1 MGTREIQLDVFAV
14 SVLIWFG
21 VASAVYAAFPAFPQ
35 AMRFNPKAAPKSAQQ
50 QASMVLIPGRTY
62 TIGAPSGDPRAA
74 LDALPAHP
82 IKIAPFRIDRTEVT
96 NEQFAE
102 YLNALPV
109 SPVGTALGGDLD
121 PENIPEDHQY
131 LLLQYLEPRP
141 PYPIIQLD
149 DEEARIGMRDGLFVA
164 NPGFENHPV
173 AETTWAGAVT
183 YCAWRGARLPTEVE
197 WEAAARGK
205 EGRVYPWGEAPPT
218 MELAVIH
225 RESGDTLPVGSA
237 PRGATPKGLL
247 DMAGSL
253 QEWTSTLYRPYPYRA
268 NDGREDLTQPGE
280 RVTRGG
286 DYVFEVAPDKLTTWH
301 RTGYSRR
308 VSSGHRQIG
317 FRCAAKVSDPA

>member
-1 MGTREIQLDVFAV
+1 
-14 SVLIWFG
+14 
-21 VASAVYAAFPAFPQ
+21 
-35 AMRFNPKAAPKSAQQ
+35 
-50 QASMVLIPGRTY
+50 
-62 TIGAPSGDPRAA
+62 
-74 LDALPAHP
+74 
-82 IKIAPFRIDRTEVT
+82 RTEVT
-96 NEQFAE
+96 NDQFAE
-102 YLNALPV
+102 FLNALPV
-109 SPVGTALGGDLD
+109 SPIGTALGGDLD

-149 DEEARIGMRDGLFVA
+149 DEEARIGMRNGLFVA

-205 EGRVYPWGEAPPT
+205 DGRIYPWGEAPPT
-218 MELAVIH
+218 TELAVTH
-225 RESGDTLPVGSA
+225 RESGDTLPVGST

-253 QEWTSTLYRPYPYRA
+253 QEWTSTLYQPYPYRSD
-268 NDGREDLTQPGE
+268 DGREDLTQPGE

-317 FRCAAKVSDPA
+317 FRCAANVSDTA

>member
-1 MGTREIQLDVFAV
+1 MVTREIQLNALAVFV
-14 SVLIWFG
+14 VIWFG
-21 VASAVYAAFPAFPQ
+21 IASAVHAEFPAFPQ
-35 AMRFNPKAAPKSAQQ
+35 AMRFNPKAAPKSAQH
-50 QASMVLIPGRTY
+50 QASMILIPGGTY
-62 TIGAPSGDPRAA
+62 KIGAPSGDPRAA
-74 LDALPAHP
+74 PDAFPAHR

-102 YLNALPV
+102 FLNALPV
-109 SPVGTALGGDLD
+109 SPIGTALGGELD

-131 LLLQYLEPRP
+131 LLLQYLDPRP

-149 DEEARIGMRDGLFVA
+149 DEEARIGVRDGLFVA

-173 AETTWAGAVT
+173 AETTWAGAVA

-197 WEAAARGK
+197 WEAAARGMD
-205 EGRVYPWGEAPPT
+205 GRIYPWGEAPPT
-218 MELAVIH
+218 TELAVIH
-225 RESGDTLPVGSA
+225 RQSGDTLPVGST
-237 PRGATPKGLL
+237 PRGATPEGLL

-253 QEWTSTLYRPYPYRA
+253 QEWTSTLYRPYPYSSD
-268 NDGREDLTQPGE
+268 DGREDLTQPGE

-317 FRCAAKVSDPA
+317 FRCAAKESDPA